1 MSPAE
6 ILAAFEE
13 EVRKVPGFPPGYVA
27 GFFTR
32 NRERLLA
39 LLQKLPAKQSR
50 PASEQGAKPPLDN
63 SLPQKSQEAPPEAP
77 RAPAPARK
85 PAYLPATLRG
95 LDNEQLAAALTDGR
109 VLVAASAGSGK
120 TYVLTR
126 RIVYLVKERRV
137 LPQRILA
144 LAFNRRAAREILD
157 RLALELLSKEQL
169 QDLWVGTLHSTF
181 GRLAAEFA
189 PPRDRDA
196 IRVNLIKAP
205 GLLYWYM
212 ARLWSECRHDPPPR
226 RMANLIQSWAG
237 ENLTPEQASKQAIGD
252 AERRG
257 AIWYEWYLGFKG
269 VLDGARRWAPP
280 CQDDRSQR
288 IWREFL
294 QRFRGG
300 GGKRLG
306 DFTDMILLMLEVLK
320 SPAVKDELAARWD
333 HVLVDEAQ
341 DLNAVEHE
349 ILGALTSTI
358 DGSRGQSFWLVGD
371 EKQSINYFVGARPDL
386 FTRWAAPDS
395 GFTVRPITTN
405 YRCTPEIVELSN
417 RLMLRHPLVLKQP
430 SRPAPGKQRGQG
442 EISLSRPQTHY
453 AGAVETMH
461 RIRAALNEQARPS
474 DFAILSRTNLELAAF
489 ETAALLL
496 TIPYSRRNSQPFL
509 QSAEAR
515 VVMAYLMVATGEPA
529 DKQEA
534 ALAIALDRPARLF
547 LREQHALTA
556 VTAARRHFA
565 ERHDRPIESID
576 PFLLLEESDHAS
588 LLTALHELP
597 NWQAWKDTEAQ
608 KELELLYRAVAT
620 MREVA
625 RSAPQEPASD
635 RRTHEVL
642 NLILE
647 VEGAPPKKGAPR
659 TRLRDVLIPWAS
671 NDEDA
676 AEPDGEETEAGLGN
690 VEFFYMLAS
699 GKDDSGAS
707 LQEPAAFIRHLLQLK
722 EQAGDLSYDAD
733 AWEKQQL
740 ERPLKDREPVPAV
753 ILSTVHSVKGAQW
766 KDVTVVMAGGVFPF
780 PSKTPSGELTEA
792 EQEAL
797 KKRHEDEYNTE
808 RQLAYVAFTRA
819 AERLYVLAPL
829 QNAYGRAAHLSE
841 FIVDSVLSSE
851 EIPDTGGASADEGF
865 LSALPAG
872 EVPLSR
878 SAEEFLAPPEALPVG
893 AAPGA
898 GSEPPEQP
906 GAVPASA
913 DRFTPPD
920 DSTLSDDDLLIK
932 HGVSIQ
938 ATMTTPTKPGKKP
951 RPVWNIR
958 GGPRALYDE
967 LREQGAKSFRG
978 VVSAWSDPKP
988 IIVDFLRKRSGPV
1001 TPLEEMQSIA
1011 ARAEARAERREERAE
1026 KWDRAAHAARE
1037 ASDRAVAGIPMGQ
1050 PILVG
1055 HHSERRHRAALE
1067 RSHRKMGEY
1076 FEAAEK
1082 AKWLSRR
1089 AAHDRKVAELLLSG
1103 PRLTVVLAALKPNV
1117 EEEESGSLT
1126 EEVPSLIDA
1135 AARVLE
1141 YLNEQNL
1148 HPEQWG
1154 GAVVTANGVTLAEI
1168 SPDGQVFHPA
1178 SELGGEPKA
1187 FTPEELGTPIP
1198 DRLLLSFK
1206 VRPAANDSH
1215 APEYLIPPEERE
1227 VASLNEAVDLVKSF
1241 VAEHTLERPS
1251 FPGAL
1256 VKAANQPVAWIDFA
1270 GDVFTTDAEGRPT
1283 MTPIEPERWRPPSGP
1298 LGKFSTT
1305 YAWNRQQE
1313 AEAEQRR
1320 FERELERLPD
1330 ADSPAV
1336 RNRRLWLQGEIERQR
1351 TKANYWSQE
1360 IQAGGGIKYGKHNV
1374 QKGDFVAYRGS
1385 WYPVVRANQKTV
1397 TLGNWLGIASFTYP
1411 VPWAEI
1417 SQAIDAQ
1424 KRRILPGQARAIETT
1439 PQEGGSELDEAAAQ
1453 VAEAR
1458 EAPNRDPDRALEFL
1472 KRRLDLAARRGH
1484 PAGSLEREIERSIPK
1499 SMFPRGREWLLKYL
1513 RYGEYANEA
1522 EPVKRA
1528 LLRAPDAE
1536 QILNLLA
1543 LLEEAPPGARSN
1555 ELREVV
1561 RQWADDI
1568 ESQKAA
1574 VPAFTPR
1581 VLQGGGLAAEQDAQE
1596 LPSERHERHTGSK
1609 YDPDLRVVEIAKRVR
1624 ADIAEWQRQ
1633 NPEYA
1638 GMKVSVESDQRS
1650 TSASLIIRIKAFPFP
1665 LFSQEARRMMV
1676 EEQST
1681 PIDPWTPEGR
1691 EAIRALEEI
1700 AQAYQRSDI
1709 HSQSDLHNTNFFLQ
1723 VLVASELRRAEQ
1735 DEYRA
1740 EKESGQ
1746 KSESTARPSSQAAAQ
1761 PGSSATKLSATW
1773 ASLKDWLADWR
1784 RLYQQPAT
1792 MTSRKRLQEHI
1803 RLLPEQTIL
1812 DASPDELVALEGIAA
1827 QHGES
1832 QEPEHQ
1838 SWATR
1843 IRELIEATR
1852 ERLTRKNR
1860 SGRECPPN
1868 IPGCALGVLGAEC
1881 GIATNVLTKSADG
1894 ELDKRPARYCLTDV
1908 RALIPSHATPSAVRR
1923 AEQME
1928 PYAPPTPVASFSARR
1943 DYPAQVQERRYD
1955 RAQEELKVTRNA
1967 QRFEPSEVWNNV
1979 TNPTTGP
1986 PIVTAQGWV
1995 LGGNGRTMILDEY
2008 YNAVSDPQEKAE
2020 RVQAAKE
2027 YLWRHAA
2034 LFGFSTDE
2042 IDQIDEPTVVRVVD
2056 TQAGRRGATAT
2067 NLTPEERAEL
2077 VRLVRDYNVSLQQ
2090 NIDPTSLA
2098 TAAARLLP
2106 DSALD
2111 YLAQNLAD
2119 QSLAEF
2125 LASRDSEPFLRTL
2138 GKSVINLE
2146 DPNLFDAGRLTEQ
2159 GKELIERLL
2168 TSRLIPDPDFVER
2181 LGLGLRRSVA
2191 QMAPY
2196 LLAASAANK
2205 DFDLSES
2212 LNLALREL
2220 ISFQNS
2226 GYDKLE
2232 DYQRQPALLAQERE
2246 ERAALK
2252 QSLHGEEL
2260 LKALYRYGTSYR
2272 KLANFARRYA
2282 GHAIAQNSV
2291 QGMLLASEKLPEPQA
2306 FQDALTYLEKA
2317 K

>member
-1 MSPAE
+1 MTPAE
-6 ILAAFEE
+6 VLAAFEK
-13 EVRKVPGFPPGYVA
+13 EVQKVPDFPPGYLS
-27 GFFTR
+27 GFFDR
-32 NRERLLA
+32 NRE
-39 LLQKLPAKQSR
+39 KLIGILSAIQAKQRR
-50 PASEQGAKPPLDN
+50 PSAPAEAS
-63 SLPQKSQEAPPEAP
+63 S
-77 RAPAPARK
+77 APARR
-85 PAYLPATLRG
+85 PAHIPATLRG
-95 LDNEQLAAALTDGR
+95 LDNEQLAAAVTDGR

-126 RIVYLVKERRV
+126 RIVYLIKERRV

-144 LAFNRRAAREILD
+144 LAFNRRAAREIID
-157 RLALELLSKEQL
+157 RLAAELLTKEQL
-169 QDLWVGTLHSTF
+169 EDLWIGTLHSTF

-189 PPRDRDA
+189 SPRERDA

-212 ARLWSECRHDPPPR
+212 ARLWSECRQDPPPR

-237 ENLTPEQASKQAIGD
+237 ENLTPAQAAEHAIGE

-269 VLDGARRWAPP
+269 ALDGARRWAPP
-280 CQDDRSQR
+280 CTDDRSQR

-306 DFTDMILLMLEVLK
+306 DFTDMILLMREVLQN
-320 SPAVKDELAARWD
+320 PAVQRELSGRWE

-358 DGSRGQSFWLVGD
+358 DAGRGQSFWLVGD

-395 GFTVRPITTN
+395 GFVVRPITTN

-430 SRPAPGKQRGQG
+430 SRPAPGKQRGTG
-442 EISLSRPQTHY
+442 VISLSRPQTHY
-453 AGAVETMH
+453 AGAVETMQ
-461 RIRAALNEQARPS
+461 RIRHLLSEQARPA
-474 DFAILSRTNLELAAF
+474 DFAILARTNLELAAF

-509 QSAEAR
+509 QSPEAR
-515 VVMAYLMVATGEPA
+515 VVIAYLMIATGEPA
-529 DKQEA
+529 EKQEA

-556 VTAARRHFA
+556 VADARKRFA
-565 ERHDRPIESID
+565 ERHDQLPESIE
-576 PFLLLEESDHAS
+576 PYLLLEESDHAS
-588 LLTALHELP
+588 LVAALHALP
-597 NWQAWKDTEAQ
+597 SWQAWKDAEAL

-620 MREVA
+620 MREIA
-625 RSAPQEPASD
+625 RSAPAEGQSD

-659 TRLRDVLIPWAS
+659 TRLRDVLVPWAS

-690 VEFFYMLAS
+690 VEFFYMLAN
-699 GKDDSGAS
+699 GKDDEGRS
-707 LQEPAAFIRHLLQLK
+707 LQDPVAFIHHLLQLRD
-722 EQAGDLSYDAD
+722 QAGDLSFDAA

-740 ERPLKDREPVPAV
+740 ELPIKERQPVPAV
-753 ILSTVHSVKGAQW
+753 ILATVHSVKGAQW

-780 PSKTPSGELTEA
+780 PPKTPAGELSEA

-808 RQLAYVAFTRA
+808 RQLAYVALTRG

-829 QNAYGRAAHLSE
+829 QNAYGRAAQLSE
-841 FIVDSVLSSE
+841 FIVDSILSSE
-851 EIPDTGGASADEGF
+851 EIPDAFSADPDEAF
-865 LSALPAG
+865 LAGLPAG
-872 EVPLSR
+872 DVPLSR
-878 SAEEFLAPPEALPVG
+878 SAEEFLAPPEQMPSG

-898 GSEPPEQP
+898 APEPSKDAEDAAASTGRFAP
-906 GAVPASA
+906 PA
-913 DRFTPPD
+913 
-920 DSTLSDDDLLIK
+920 DSTLSDDELLIK
-932 HGVSIQ
+932 HGVTIQ
-938 ATMTTPTKPGKKP
+938 QTMTTPTNPKKKP

-978 VVSAWSDPKP
+978 VVSAWSDPKE
-988 IIVDFLRKRSGPV
+988 IIVEFLRSRSGPE
-1001 TPLEEMQSIA
+1001 TPLEDMQS
-1011 ARAEARAERREERAE
+1011 RAVRAQARAERREDRAE
-1026 KWDRAAHAARE
+1026 KWEKAARAARE
-1037 ASDRAVAGIPMGQ
+1037 ASDRAVDGIPPGQ

-1067 RSHRKMGEY
+1067 RSHRKMGQY

-1082 AKWLSRR
+1082 ANWLSRR
-1089 AAHDRKVAELLLSG
+1089 AAHDREVAELLLSG
-1103 PRLTVVLAALKPNV
+1103 PRLTVVLSALQPSSEGEDTV
-1117 EEEESGSLT
+1117 V
-1126 EEVPSLIDA
+1126 EEVPTLMDA
-1135 AARVLE
+1135 ASRVLE
-1141 YLNEQNL
+1141 FLDERNL
-1148 HPEQWG
+1148 RPTQWG
-1154 GAVVTANGVTLAEI
+1154 GAVVSANGVTLAEI

-1178 SELGGEPKA
+1178 PDLGGEPEA
-1187 FTPEELGTPIP
+1187 FTAEELEAPIP
-1198 DRLLLSFK
+1198 DRLLLTIQ
-1206 VRPAANDSH
+1206 VRRAPANTA
-1215 APEYLIPPEERE
+1215 AAAYLLPPEERE
-1227 VASLNEAVDLVKSF
+1227 VASLNDAVETVKTY
-1241 VAEHTLERPS
+1241 VTEHSLERPS

-1256 VKAANQPVAWIDFA
+1256 VKAANQPVAWIDYA
-1270 GDVFTTDAEGRPT
+1270 GDVFTTDEAGQPT
-1283 MTPIEPERWRPPSGP
+1283 TTPIEPSRWRPPSGP
-1298 LGKFSTT
+1298 IGKFSTT

-1320 FERELERLPD
+1320 LERELERLPD
-1330 ADSPAV
+1330 TDSQAV

-1351 TKANYWSQE
+1351 TKANYWTQE
-1360 IQAGGGIKYGKHNV
+1360 IHAAGGIKYGKHNI
-1374 QKGDFVAYRGS
+1374 QKGDFVGYRGS
-1385 WYPVVRANQKTV
+1385 WYPVVRANEKTV
-1397 TLGNWLGIASFTYP
+1397 TLGNWLDIPKFTYP

-1417 SQAIDAQ
+1417 RQAMDAQ
-1424 KRRILPGQARAIETT
+1424 RRRILPGQGRTVEAT
-1439 PQEGGSELDEAAAQ
+1439 PHEDNGELAAM
-1453 VAEAR
+1453 AEKVTESR
-1458 EAPNRDPDRALEFL
+1458 EAPNRNPERALEFL
-1472 KRRLDLAARRGH
+1472 TRRIEIAQKHGHAAANI
-1484 PAGSLEREIERSIPK
+1484 PDEIERSIPRTMYPK
-1499 SMFPRGREWLLKYL
+1499 GRERLIKYL
-1513 RYGEYANEA
+1513 RYGTYANET
-1522 EPVKRA
+1522 ENVKQA
-1528 LLRAPDAE
+1528 LLRAPEAE
-1536 QILNLLA
+1536 QLLNLIA
-1543 LLEEAPPGARSN
+1543 LLDEVPSGSRSE
-1555 ELREVV
+1555 ELRQVV

-1568 ESQKAA
+1568 ESRKAGERA
-1574 VPAFTPR
+1574 SAPMP
-1581 VLQGGGLAAEQDAQE
+1581 
-1596 LPSERHERHTGSK
+1596 LPT
-1609 YDPDLRVVEIAKRVR
+1609 
-1624 ADIAEWQRQ
+1624 
-1633 NPEYA
+1633 
-1638 GMKVSVESDQRS
+1638 
-1650 TSASLIIRIKAFPFP
+1650 
-1665 LFSQEARRMMV
+1665 SQEESHPSPGGARV
-1676 EEQST
+1676 
-1681 PIDPWTPEGR
+1681 
-1691 EAIRALEEI
+1691 
-1700 AQAYQRSDI
+1700 
-1709 HSQSDLHNTNFFLQ
+1709 
-1723 VLVASELRRAEQ
+1723 
-1735 DEYRA
+1735 
-1740 EKESGQ
+1740 
-1746 KSESTARPSSQAAAQ
+1746 AAQ
-1761 PGSSATKLSATW
+1761 PEPEGTKRPNAWESI
-1773 ASLKDWLADWR
+1773 KDWLADWR

-1792 MTSRKRLQEHI
+1792 AESRRRLQEHL
-1803 RLLPEQTIL
+1803 RLIPERAIIS
-1812 DASPDELVALEGIAA
+1812 ASPDELVALEGIAA
-1827 QHGES
+1827 QQAASLDES
-1832 QEPEHQ
+1832 HQ
-1838 SWATR
+1838 SWAVR
-1843 IRELIEATR
+1843 VRELIQATQ
-1852 ERLTRKNR
+1852 ERLARKNR
-1860 SGRECPPN
+1860 AGRECPPN

-1881 GIATNVLTKSADG
+1881 GIATTVLTKSADG
-1894 ELDKRPARYCLTDV
+1894 DLGKRPARYCLADV

-1928 PYAPPTPVASFSARR
+1928 PYSPPTPVASFSARR

-1967 QRFEPSEVWNNV
+1967 QRFEPSEIWNNV

-2027 YLWRHAA
+2027 YLWQHAA
-2034 LFGFSTDE
+2034 LFGFQPDE
-2042 IDQIDEPTVVRVVD
+2042 ISEVAEPTVVRVVD

-2067 NLTPEERAEL
+2067 DLKPEERAEL
-2077 VRLVRDYNVSLQQ
+2077 VRLVRDYNISLQQ
-2090 NIDPTSLA
+2090 NIDPMSLA

-2119 QSLAEF
+2119 QSLAEY
-2125 LASRDSEPFLRTL
+2125 LGSRESEPFLRTL
-2138 GKSVINLE
+2138 GRSVVNLE
-2146 DPNLFDAGRLTEQ
+2146 DPNLFDGGRLTEQ

-2168 TSRLIPDPDFVER
+2168 TSRLLPDPDFVEK
-2181 LGLGLRRSVA
+2181 LGLGLRRTVA

-2196 LLAASAANK
+2196 LLAAAAATK
-2205 DFDLSES
+2205 EFDLGES

-2220 ISFQNS
+2220 MTFRHS

-2232 DYQRQPALLAQERE
+2232 DYLRTPPLLAQDRE

-2260 LKALYRYGTSYR
+2260 LRVLDQYGNSYR

-2282 GHAIAQNSV
+2282 SHAIAQNSI
-2291 QGMLLASEKLPEPQA
+2291 QGMLLASERLPEPQA
-2306 FQDALTYLEKA
+2306 FQDALTYLEKS